1 MKTKLESVKKTLFLI
16 SLLGIGALGAAC
28 GRSASTGVEA
38 DLSPGADPGFVQE
51 NPPPAADNPAE
62 SPAADLGEE
71 PGETPAPEE
80 PGAGDQSAT
89 PTTCYRFAFVSDRA
103 PAENVFLSDSC
114 NPATAVP
121 LTGNTRA
128 RTHFGNLSYNS
139 DGGALAFDRATV
151 SIPLGEPVPVLAR
164 LDATPVL
171 LETLDSGDLG
181 AFDAGVFA
189 PQRLAF
195 EPGGS
200 RVAFVGVST
209 HGVGLGADFRVI
221 EVEELRLYD
230 AATGEGRA
238 LINTL
243 DDRRKIGR
251 IAWQDAG
258 HLIFSMR
265 LGEGPQQL
273 YRYDLEGHDFQA
285 LEQSG
290 SPSYRSFPIE
300 GGAPA
305 VKPGG
310 AQLAFVRKV
319 DGRNQIFACSLVR
332 RGYRAL
338 HPNACSGVL
347 QLTSE
352 GDNSDP
358 AWTPDGEY
366 LFFTSDRDGN
376 ENIHRMKKDGT
387 EQTALTTAFSD
398 EKRVAVHPQSFTAP

>member
-1 MKTKLESVKKTLFLI
+1 MKTKLESVKKFLLLI

-51 NPPPAADNPAE
+51 NPPHAADDPAETPAADI
-62 SPAADLGEE
+62 GEE
-71 PGETPAPEE
+71 PGETPAPEG
-80 PGAGDQSAT
+80 PGAEDEPAT

-114 NPATAVP
+114 NPSVAVP
-121 LTGNTRA
+121 LTDNTHA
-128 RTHFGNLSYNS
+128 RTHFGNLSFHS

-151 SIPLGEPVPVLAR
+151 AIPLEEPVPFLAR
-164 LDATPVL
+164 LGTTPVN
-171 LETLDSGDLG
+171 LEALDSGDLG

-221 EVEELRLYD
+221 EVEELRIYD

-243 DDRRKIGR
+243 DDQRKIGR
-251 IAWQDAG
+251 IAWLDTER
-258 HLIFSMR
+258 LIFSMR
-265 LGEGPQQL
+265 QGTGPQQL
-273 YRYDLEGHDFQA
+273 FSYGLGSHEFQT
-285 LEQSG
+285 LEQSN
-290 SPSYRSFPIE
+290 STYYRSFPIE
-300 GGAPA
+300 GGSPA

-310 AQLAFVRKV
+310 SQLAFVRKV
-319 DGRNQIFACSLVR
+319 DGKNQIFACSFLR
-332 RGYRAL
+332 RGYPAL
-338 HPNACSGVL
+338 RPNACSEVR

-352 GDNSDP
+352 GANSDP
-358 AWTPDGEY
+358 AWTPDGEF
-366 LFFTSDRDGN
+366 LFFTSERDGN
-376 ENIHRMKKDGT
+376 ENIYRMKKDGT
-387 EQTALTTAFSD
+387 EQAALTTAFSD

>member
-1 MKTKLESVKKTLFLI
+1 MKTKLESVKIFLFLI
-16 SLLGIGALGAAC
+16 SLLGIGAFGAAC
-28 GRSASTGVEA
+28 GRSASPGVEA
-38 DLSPGADPGFVQE
+38 DSGLVADPGFVPE

-62 SPAADLGEE
+62 TPAADIGEE
-71 PGETPAPEE
+71 PGETPAPEG
-80 PGAGDQSAT
+80 PGAGEQPGT

-114 NPATAVP
+114 NPSVAVP
-121 LTGNTRA
+121 LTDNTHP
-128 RTHFGNLSYNS
+128 RTHFGNLSFHS

-151 SIPLGEPVPVLAR
+151 AIPLEEPVPYLAR
-164 LDATPVL
+164 LGTTPVSL
-171 LETLDSGDLG
+171 DALDSGDLG
-181 AFDAGVFA
+181 GFDAGVFA

-221 EVEELRLYD
+221 EVEELRIYD

-251 IAWQDAG
+251 IAWLG
-258 HLIFSMR
+258 TERLIFSMR
-265 LGEGPQQL
+265 QGTGPQQL
-273 YRYDLEGHDFQA
+273 YRYDLEGHVFQP
-285 LEQSG
+285 LEQSR
-290 SPSYRSFPIE
+290 STSYRSHPIE
-300 GGAPA
+300 GEAPA

-310 AQLAFVRKV
+310 AQLAFIRKV
-319 DGRNQIFACSLVR
+319 DGKNQLFACSFVR
-332 RGYRAL
+332 RGYPAL
-338 HPNACSGVL
+338 NPNACSGAR

-352 GDNSDP
+352 GSNSDP
-358 AWTPDGEY
+358 AWTPDGEF

-376 ENIHRMKKDGT
+376 ENIYRMKKDGS